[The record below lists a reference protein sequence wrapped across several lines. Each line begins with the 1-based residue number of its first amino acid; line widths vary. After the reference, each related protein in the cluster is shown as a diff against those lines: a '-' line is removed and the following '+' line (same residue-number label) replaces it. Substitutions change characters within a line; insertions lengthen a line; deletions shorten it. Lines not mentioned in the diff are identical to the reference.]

1 MASSTGINVLDD
13 DAVPADAPK
22 RLAYSYIRY
31 SSEQQMTKKS
41 GEIGDSV
48 RRQMRNHQIAV
59 EKYNLHVMDVFQ
71 DLGKSA
77 FRGKNRLTGALSVF
91 LESLKKGLI
100 PAHSYLLI
108 ESFDRLSRER
118 TTDALSTVLSI
129 LRSKIKIITTDDLK
143 LYDLSVKGK
152 DLEQT
157 IMITVLLE
165 RANDESETKSDRQKD
180 KWIYRRERIMSGEK
194 KFLNKNVPW
203 WISLDEKT
211 KEYSLIPERVAE
223 IRTIFD
229 LMMKQNLGLRAA
241 AAHINQ
247 QNPLKV
253 NFGRGATG
261 NGWTARGIQRMLTT
275 PSLYG
280 DLELCEY
287 VYDNDKATPD
297 RKTIQVMEG
306 FYPAAF
312 SRDEIELI
320 KAKIAG
326 RMTAKEKPT
335 RRDRQYYNVYHGL
348 TKCAYCGG
356 NVRFSQKQKYS
367 YLVCRNSE
375 INLCKFPK
383 ALSVQYQRFD
393 EVFFKYAEH
402 YNFERLVNS
411 ESKNNE
417 AVTSEIN
424 TLESEI
430 AIKKLKAQKF
440 TANLFSMF
448 DGDIPEEQ
456 QAVMIQSNREIK
468 NLEAK
473 LKKLRG
479 AVTHDFAD
487 SKTISNAVGYAKDLM
502 KSKDGRLELSNYLS
516 SVIDKIVIDFG
527 KPRKND
533 ADYIKVFFRNSDYVH
548 HMLMNK
554 ETCYS
559 YDSDGELFLDT
570 LSGVVREDGYY
581 REIGDKPEWVDVDPW
596 TDEEVAAADE
606 ANRLNPE
613 YTGNAE
619 PFSDDYPNDAEMRE
633 IFAEVDKNL
642 S

>member
-1 MASSTGINVLDD
+1 MASTAGISVLDD

-41 GEIGDSV
+41 GEVGDSV

-91 LESLKKGLI
+91 LESLRKGLI

-143 LYDLSVKGK
+143 LYDLSIKGK

-180 KWIYRRERIMSGEK
+180 KWIYRRERIISGEK

-229 LMMKQNLGLRAA
+229 LMLKQNLGLRAA

-247 QNPLKV
+247 HNPLKI
-253 NFGRGATG
+253 NFGRGATTF
-261 NGWTARGIQRMLTT
+261 GWTARGIQRMLST

-297 RKTIQVMEG
+297 RKTVQVMEG

-312 SRDEIELI
+312 TRDEVELI

-326 RMTAKEKPT
+326 RMTAKQKPT

-402 YNFERLVNS
+402 YNFERLVNTN
-411 ESKNNE
+411 SKNNE
-417 AVTSEIN
+417 AVNDEIN
-424 TLESEI
+424 KLESEI
-430 AIKKLKAQKF
+430 AIMKLKAQKF
-440 TANLFSMF
+440 TASLFSMF
-448 DGDIPEEQ
+448 DGDIPDEQ

-468 NLEAK
+468 KLESS

-479 AVTHDFAD
+479 DVTHDFVD
-487 SKTISNAVGYAKDLM
+487 SKTISDAVGYAKELM
-502 KSKDGRLELSNYLS
+502 HTKDGRLELSNYLS

-527 KPRKND
+527 KPRNFD
-533 ADYIKVFFRNSDYVH
+533 CDYIKVFFRNTDFVH
-548 HMLMNK
+548 HMLIGK
-554 ETCYS
+554 TESHS
-559 YDSDGELFLDT
+559 YDSDGELFLDS
-570 LSGVVREDGYY
+570 LQGIKREEGYY
-581 REIGDKPEWVDVDPW
+581 LE
-596 TDEEVAAADE
+596 AAASPDWFVVPDFSDADVQADLE
-606 ANRLNPE
+606 ANKTNPPMPEGMVAE
-613 YTGNAE
+613 YQE
-619 PFSDDYPNDAEMRE
+619 FPDDIKTP
-633 IFAEVDKNL
+633 
-642 S
+642 